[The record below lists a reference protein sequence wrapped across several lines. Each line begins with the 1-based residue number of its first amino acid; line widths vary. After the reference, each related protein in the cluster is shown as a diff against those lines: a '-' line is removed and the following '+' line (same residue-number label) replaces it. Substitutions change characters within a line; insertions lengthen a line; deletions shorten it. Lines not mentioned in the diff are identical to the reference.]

1 LFLIGAHPPKNCHPA
16 DMKDFNNHFALGACE
31 FFRDIGSYFPRRLAT
46 VDSAA
51 TVTHQPL
58 SSNDAA

>member
-1 LFLIGAHPPKNCHPA
+1 
-16 DMKDFNNHFALGACE
+16 MKDFNNHFALGACE

-58 SSNDAA
+58 SSNNAA